1 MTGTVVVGIG
11 NPARGDDAAG
21 REVAR
26 RLRGSD
32 LPDTQVVESDG
43 DVAAL
48 IQTFEGRTRC
58 IVVDASHCG
67 LRPGTVQRLEAHAGA
82 LPASFAAAS
91 THALGLADAIE
102 LARALGQLP
111 AAVVVYAIEGRSYAP
126 GGGLSGP
133 VRHAVAVVARR
144 IRREVHPSGG
154 PLATRRSRPA
164 HSPRSSTLSG
174 RMRRP

>member
-26 RLRGSD
+26 RLLGSD

-48 IQTFEGRTRC
+48 VQAFEGRTRC

-67 LRPGTVQRLEAHAGA
+67 LRPGTVQRLEAHARA

-91 THALGLADAIE
+91 THALGLTDAIE
-102 LARALGQLP
+102 LARALDQLP
-111 AAVVVYAIEGRSYAP
+111 EAVVVYAIEGHSYAP
-126 GGGLSGP
+126 GRGLSEP
-133 VRHAVAVVARR
+133 VRHAVALVARR
-144 IRREVHPSGG
+144 IRREIHPSGG
-154 PLATRRSRPA
+154 PRTT
-164 HSPRSSTLSG
+164 RSSRAARPPLSAA
-174 RMRRP
+174 RRQGPRP